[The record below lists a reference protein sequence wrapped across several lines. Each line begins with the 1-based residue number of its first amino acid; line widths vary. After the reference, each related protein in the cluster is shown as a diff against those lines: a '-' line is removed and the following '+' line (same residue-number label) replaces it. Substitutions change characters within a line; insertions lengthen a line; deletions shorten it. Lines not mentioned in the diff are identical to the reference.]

1 MFTYHKKSRAFQSFV
16 KMLGKL
22 RVAIDGFHFIR
33 DKIRHLLTRQEYNSN
48 WHDFNPV
55 RLSDYNGLY
64 RPIVNF
70 YQLPSKGCFSQQKNH
85 LKSKILT
92 ETNISEEIRN
102 TYSCH
107 GFAVSQ
113 VLFVILYIDLLKIFR
128 QIMSRGQKVR

>member
-70 YQLPSKGCFSQQKNH
+70 Y
-85 LKSKILT
+85 
-92 ETNISEEIRN
+92 
-102 TYSCH
+102 
-107 GFAVSQ
+107 
-113 VLFVILYIDLLKIFR
+113 
-128 QIMSRGQKVR
+128 